1 MSRLIDADVLK
12 ESLKESRDR
21 CTEWIA
27 DCDETMKPRAEQA
40 LYTFNECIMR
50 INSMP
55 TVEERKKGKWIKQP
69 YMNGTWGIT
78 CSNCMRLGMIGSG
91 KGFNYCP
98 HCGADMR
105 GEV

>member
-1 MSRLIDADVLK
+1 MSRLIDADALK
-12 ESLKESRDR
+12 ASLIESRDR

-55 TVEERKKGKWIKQP
+55 TVEERKKGKWILDDKTGR
-69 YMNGTWGIT
+69 YR
-78 CSNCMRLGMIGSG
+78 CSECLSVASRDDHGNEVLSD
-91 KGFNYCP
+91 YCGV
-98 HCGADMR
+98 CGAEM
-105 GEV
+105 EKA